1 MLIQNTEN
9 SLILDPTGE
18 TNRYFAIAGTN
29 DTEAQPATTILT
41 SPGFIGKEH
50 KRECLNFWYT
60 IKVKLFSTYIMV
72 FYKRHGTF

>member
-1 MLIQNTEN
+1 MLIQNNEN

-60 IKVKLFSTYIMV
+60 IKVIFDSLDMIVFSI
-72 FYKRHGTF
+72 

>member
-60 IKVKLFSTYIMV
+60 IKVLFNSLDMIVLY
-72 FYKRHGTF
+72 